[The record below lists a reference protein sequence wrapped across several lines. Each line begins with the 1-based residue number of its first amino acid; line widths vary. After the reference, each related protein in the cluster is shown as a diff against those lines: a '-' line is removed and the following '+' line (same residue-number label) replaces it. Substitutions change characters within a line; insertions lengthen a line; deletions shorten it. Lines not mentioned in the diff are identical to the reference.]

1 MRSAAVS
8 LTPRRSWL
16 GELLA
21 SLRSL
26 YRQVFFLD
34 MPALPAL
41 ASHRPMQDEDE
52 DDNPTTERP
61 RPEEHVTCPGGGGD
75 LGRPLADLAQL
86 AVEVELADPLEDTLN
101 APRPRGPAPLPDLEL
116 SGPMRVRPV
125 GLLLAPTFLEVCSR
139 AALADAAAAG
149 KGDPGAARRYNQR
162 VRAMARYL
170 QRAVSEVA

>member
-34 MPALPAL
+34 MPALPGLPA
-41 ASHRPMQDEDE
+41 HRSLQDEDE

-61 RPEEHVTCPGGGGD
+61 RPEEHLTCPGGGGD
-75 LGRPLADLAQL
+75 TGRRPLAELL
-86 AVEVELADPLEDTLN
+86 AVDPTEVEDPLKDTLS
-101 APRPRGPAPLPDLEL
+101 APLPCGPAPLPDLEL
-116 SGPMRVRPV
+116 SGPRRVRPV